1 MSETGIQKITPCRL
15 CQRNYTTR
23 GISRHLR
30 SCIPQNAQ
38 GSGETLHLT
47 VQAGLYQMELALQPT
62 CTFGELDR
70 FLRKIW
76 LECCK
81 HISKF
86 VIDGENFRKMKTPIA
101 ERSSPGAWFEH
112 VYDAGSSTTLRIKEN
127 PRQPGLFAAILD
139 GCTMP
144 RTPGIRIIA
153 RNLMPELCAC
163 GGAAEFIT
171 DADWDQVYDQVCDDD
186 PEWESDCFCPKCCP
200 PDRDDLRDLVNSP
213 RDGYEC
219 FDDELIHEEVRL
231 DASGKAIHRPQG
243 ADNQAGMTTVPP
255 APAPPGKRQPD
266 RRQQ

>member
-1 MSETGIQKITPCRL
+1 MAEKKKHYAGKDSPRASCGARLAPDSPRVTNSEEFWKADADGARQHPGEKMSETGIQKITPCRL

-171 DADWDQVYDQVCDDD
+171 DADWDQVYDQ
-186 PEWESDCFCPKCCP
+186 
-200 PDRDDLRDLVNSP
+200 DDLR
-213 RDGYEC
+213 R
-219 FDDELIHEEVRL
+219 
-231 DASGKAIHRPQG
+231 
-243 ADNQAGMTTVPP
+243 
-255 APAPPGKRQPD
+255 
-266 RRQQ
+266 